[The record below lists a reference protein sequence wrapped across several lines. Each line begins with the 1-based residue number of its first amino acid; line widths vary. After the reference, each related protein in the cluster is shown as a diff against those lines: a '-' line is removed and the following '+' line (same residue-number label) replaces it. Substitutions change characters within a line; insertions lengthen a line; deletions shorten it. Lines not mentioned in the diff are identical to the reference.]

1 MSMSR
6 LLRNLQLI
14 APLLI
19 IGCTENKDIITP
31 EKVAIVNGITITR
44 QELVS
49 RLELTIL
56 PEFDKLK
63 GRNKRVLDIL
73 IDELVVS
80 QWAEREGLTASPDYQ
95 DALDFVKQQALIR
108 ELFLEK
114 FRKRAEPDS
123 EQINQAIQKSI
134 QILSIQ
140 TLFTENQDIAE
151 KWGQSID
158 SGKTFHGLVEES
170 TNNPF
175 IHLNNSSFQWGDGTV
190 PLEIEN
196 IAYQLKLG
204 ESSDILQLNNIF
216 LIFTIKSIMQ
226 DVILTEYSYSL
237 KRQTVKKVLQA
248 RTESRL
254 ANEYV
259 DRILTHLKITQ
270 RATGFLEVSRY
281 IEKKLSN
288 SSKKIVSHT
297 PAIGEGIH
305 FPLDYNL
312 EMVVVETPDFTWT
325 GKDVLNIIR
334 RYNYTFKI
342 KSSEDLRNT
351 LTWVLKAAVRDHY
364 LSERAKQLGLESKE
378 RVKKDTQAWA
388 RYFLYVKGVSI
399 FTERDT
405 ALTNPGMIADKIM
418 ELRREANIS
427 INHNLLETIELS
439 GIPMLVY
446 WNSDI
451 TRQLAVPPLMEF
463 RELTIEGK

>member
-1 MSMSR
+1 MSMPR

-19 IGCTENKDIITP
+19 IGCTENKNIITP
-31 EKVAIVNGITITR
+31 EKVAIVNGVTITR

-49 RLELTIL
+49 RLELSLL

-63 GRNKRVLDIL
+63 GRNRRVVDIL

-80 QWAEREGLTASPDYQ
+80 QWAEREGLTALPDYQ

-108 ELFLEK
+108 ELFFEK

-134 QILSIQ
+134 QQLSIQ
-140 TLFTENQDIAE
+140 TLFTENQAIAE
-151 KWGQSID
+151 KWSQSID
-158 SGKTFHGLVEES
+158 SGKTFNELVEES

-175 IHLNNSSFQWGDGTV
+175 IHLNNSSFHWGDGTV

-204 ESSDILQLNNIF
+204 ESSDLLQLNNVF
-216 LIFTIKSIMQ
+216 LIFIIKSKMK

-237 KRQTVKKVLQA
+237 KRQTVKIVLQA

-259 DRILTHLKITQ
+259 DRLLTHLKITQ

-281 IEKKLSN
+281 IEGKLSD
-288 SSKKIVSHT
+288 SSEKLVSHT
-297 PAIGEGIH
+297 PVIGEEIH
-305 FPLDYNL
+305 FSLDYNL
-312 EMVVVETPDFTWT
+312 ELPVVETPDFTWT
-325 GKDVLNIIR
+325 GKDVLKIIR
-334 RYNYTFKI
+334 RYNYTFKT

-351 LTWVLKAAVRDHY
+351 LTRFLKAAVRDHY
-364 LSERAKQLGLESKE
+364 LSERAKQLGLESKK

-388 RYFLYVKGVSI
+388 RYFLYLKGVTI

-405 ALTNPGMIADKIM
+405 ALTNPGMIADRIM
-418 ELRREANIS
+418 ELRRDANIT
-427 INHNLLETIELS
+427 INHNLLETIELT
-439 GIPMLVY
+439 GIPMLVF

-451 TRQLAVPPLMEF
+451 ARQLAVPPLMEF
-463 RELTIEGK
+463 R

>member
-1 MSMSR
+1 MSMPR

-19 IGCTENKDIITP
+19 IGCTENKNIITP
-31 EKVAIVNGITITR
+31 EKVAIVNGVTITR

-49 RLELTIL
+49 RLELSLL

-63 GRNKRVLDIL
+63 GRNRRVLDIL

-80 QWAEREGLTASPDYQ
+80 QWAEREGLTALPDYQ

-108 ELFLEK
+108 ELFFEK

-134 QILSIQ
+134 QQLSIQ
-140 TLFTENQDIAE
+140 TLFTENQAIAE
-151 KWGQSID
+151 KWSQSID
-158 SGKTFHGLVEES
+158 SGKTFNELVEES

-175 IHLNNSSFQWGDGTV
+175 IHLNNSSFHWGDGTV

-204 ESSDILQLNNIF
+204 ESSDLLQLNNVF
-216 LIFTIKSIMQ
+216 LIFIIKSKMK
-226 DVILTEYSYSL
+226 DAILTEYSYSL
-237 KRQTVKKVLQA
+237 KRQTVKIVLQA

-259 DRILTHLKITQ
+259 DRLLTHLKITQ

-281 IEKKLSN
+281 IEGKLSD
-288 SSKKIVSHT
+288 SSEKLVSHT
-297 PAIGEGIH
+297 PVIGEEIH
-305 FPLDYNL
+305 FSLDYNL
-312 EMVVVETPDFTWT
+312 ELPVVETPDFTWT
-325 GKDVLNIIR
+325 GKDVMKIIR
-334 RYNYTFKI
+334 RYNYTFKT

-351 LTWVLKAAVRDHY
+351 LTRFLKAAVRDHY
-364 LSERAKQLGLESKE
+364 LSERAKQLGLESKK

-388 RYFLYVKGVSI
+388 RYFLYLKGVTI

-405 ALTNPGMIADKIM
+405 ALTNPGMIADRIM
-418 ELRREANIS
+418 ELRRDANIT
-427 INHNLLETIELS
+427 INHNLLETIELT
-439 GIPMLVY
+439 GIPMLVF

-451 TRQLAVPPLMEF
+451 ARQLAVPPLMEF
-463 RELTIEGK
+463 R

>member
-1 MSMSR
+1 MSIPK

-14 APLLI
+14 APFLI
-19 IGCTENKDIITP
+19 ISCTENKNIITP
-31 EKVAIVNGITITR
+31 EKVAIVNGVTITR

-49 RLELTIL
+49 RLELTPL
-56 PEFDKLK
+56 PEFEKLK

-80 QWAEREGLTASPDYQ
+80 QWAEREGLTASVDYK

-108 ELFLEK
+108 ELYFEK
-114 FRKRAEPDS
+114 FKKRAEPDS

-134 QILSIQ
+134 QQLSIQ
-140 TLFTENQDIAE
+140 TLFTENKAIAE
-151 KWGQSID
+151 KWSQSID
-158 SGKTFHGLVEES
+158 SGKTFNELVKES

-175 IHLNNSSFQWGDGTV
+175 IHLNNSSFQWGDGKV

-204 ESSDILQLNNIF
+204 ESSDLLHLNNAF
-216 LIFTIKSIMQ
+216 LIFIIKRNMK

-259 DRILTHLKITQ
+259 DRLLTHLKITQ

-281 IEKKLSN
+281 IEEKLN
-288 SSKKIVSHT
+288 SSSEILVSHT
-297 PAIGEGIH
+297 SVIGEEIY

-312 EMVVVETPDFTWT
+312 KLPVVETPDFTWT

-342 KSSEDLRNT
+342 KNSEDLRNT
-351 LTWVLKAAVRDHY
+351 LTRVLKAAIRDHY
-364 LSERAKQLGLESKE
+364 LSERAKQLGLESKK
-378 RVKKDTQAWA
+378 RVKKDTKAWA
-388 RYFLYVKGVSI
+388 RYFLYLKGVTI

-405 ALTNPGMIADKIM
+405 ALTNPGMIADRIM
-418 ELRREANIS
+418 ELRRDANIT
-427 INHNLLETIELS
+427 INHNLLETIELTD
-439 GIPMLVY
+439 IPMLVY

-451 TRQLAVPPLMEF
+451 MRQLAVPPLMEF
-463 RELTIEGK
+463 R